1 MDRIL
6 SLFITVAVCGSLT
19 AVARAEP
26 FFDPMRPP
34 AEFLAPASGEVAPAE
49 KPLVLQSILR
59 SPQRQVAIISGQN
72 VGLGQRIRGYQL
84 VSLGNQ
90 QAVLKG
96 AKGQLVLHLLS
107 PRHPDPARQ
116 TVVAHPLQGESK

>member
-6 SLFITVAVCGSLT
+6 SLF
-19 AVARAEP
+19 AVATVCSALMAAAHAEP

-34 AEFLAPASGEVAPAE
+34 PEFLAQATGDAAVAE

-72 VGLGQRIRGYQL
+72 VVPGQRIRGYQL
-84 VSLGNQ
+84 VSLSSQ
-90 QAVLKG
+90 QAVLRG
-96 AKGQLVLHLLS
+96 AKGQLVLRLLS
-107 PRHPDPARQ
+107 PHHPDPARQ
-116 TVVAHPLQGESK
+116 PVAAHPLQGESK